1 MKKIKFL
8 LLLLPMLLAAVLLY
22 RSDQEP
28 VVPVGVVASPA
39 NAVAEI
45 SANFTK
51 QLQTRLTENIPAAT
65 PDATPAATLLVHARR
80 FAMSQDHLGAYQV
93 QRQDLAQLLR
103 DAGQLPL
110 AEQVLTDLTF
120 AEQQF
125 AQDQALVRVFAIK
138 MLAEAAR
145 QGDVVPLQR
154 TAAQLAA
161 SLEQQLQQGQPFR
174 KAQQQDLLD
183 LLHARVKLQP
193 LQQDVAALT
202 ELVQALGYRP
212 GLSQVLTDFYGDAL
226 FFALK
231 KQYGRETA
239 MTLTRQAL
247 QEADPQS

>member
-1 MKKIKFL
+1 MKKMKFL
-8 LLLLPMLLAAVLLY
+8 VLLLPILLVAALFYSREAQHETSVAVQH
-22 RSDQEP
+22 S
-28 VVPVGVVASPA
+28 VVTDVSASF
-39 NAVAEI
+39 
-45 SANFTK
+45 SK
-51 QLQTRLTENIPAAT
+51 QLQSRLAQSIPAPS
-65 PDATPAATLLVHARR
+65 PDATPTETLLLHARR
-80 FAMSQDHLGAYQV
+80 FAMSQDHIGAEQL

-103 DAGQLPL
+103 EAGQLPL
-110 AEQVLTDLTF
+110 ATQVLTDLTF

-154 TAAQLAA
+154 TATQLAA

-193 LQQDVAALT
+193 LQPDVVVLT

-247 QEADPQS
+247 QETAPQS